1 MNFSEIK
8 AQEEVYVVHSYG
20 RVQVALEKGKNATA
34 WDADGKKYV
43 DFTSGIGVN
52 ALGFCDEGWQ
62 KAVTNQIAKIQHIS
76 NYYYNSSNTKLAML
90 LSKVANLKKTF
101 FCNSGAEANEC
112 AIKTA
117 RKYGERKGAHKII
130 TLDQSFHGRTKT
142 TLAATG
148 QDSFHQEFQPLTE
161 GFLYAQPNDIE
172 SVKALIDETVCA
184 VMIETVQGEGG
195 VNLISESF
203 IKDLRMLCDSEDILL
218 VLDEVQT
225 GIGRTGSFFSYQEF
239 GVLPDILTCAKG
251 LAGGLPIGICMMGEK
266 TCELLQPGMHGS
278 TFGGNPVS
286 CAAAIEV
293 VERVNTPEFLE
304 SVKEK
309 ADYFRAELSKIPQI
323 KSVCG
328 RGLMLG
334 MEIEGSAVEV
344 MKKCAENGLLVLTAK
359 TKIRFLPPLT
369 ITKQEIDEGLAI
381 FKKILA

>member
-130 TLDQSFHGRTKT
+130 TLDQSFHGRTIT

-309 ADYFRAELSKIPQI
+309 ADYFRTEFSKIPQI